1 MRFWNYSLRRYDIKN
16 IEKVEQFLKEAP
28 VVYLTTVDGDRPKCR
43 PIGLHMLVGDNL
55 YFGIGTFK
63 AVYRQMQGNPNV
75 ELCVCKDREFLR
87 YYGKAVFE
95 TDNEIADA
103 AIAAAPFLQQI
114 YNETTGKKLGMFHLG
129 HATAEFRTMTG
140 IQESFYF

>member
-1 MRFWNYSLRRYDIKN
+1 MNN
-16 IEKVEQFLKEAP
+16 IEKVEQFLKDAP

-43 PIGLHMLVGDNL
+43 PIGLHLLVGDNL

-63 AVYRQMQGNPNV
+63 EVYRQMQANPNV

-95 TDNEIADA
+95 AGHEIADA

-114 YNETTGKKLGMFHLG
+114 YNEATGKQLGMFHLEQ
-129 HATAEFRTMTG
+129 ATAEFRTMMG
-140 IQESFYF
+140 VRESFSF